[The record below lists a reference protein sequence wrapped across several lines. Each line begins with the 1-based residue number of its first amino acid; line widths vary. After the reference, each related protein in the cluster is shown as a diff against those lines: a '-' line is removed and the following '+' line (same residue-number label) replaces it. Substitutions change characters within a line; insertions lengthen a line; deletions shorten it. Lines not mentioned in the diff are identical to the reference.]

1 MRVRVWSILAGVAAL
16 VLLSPGL
23 HQPAGVSAQGC
34 DPALQN
40 PIVCENLLGGT
51 PASVWDVTGAGDT
64 TIQGFPTDISVNR
77 GDPIGFKVESGGP
90 FQIDVYRVGYYGGA
104 GARLVASLGSF
115 PRPTQPSCLTQSTTG
130 LVDCGNWSVSGTWN
144 VPADATS
151 GVYFAHLKRTDTGGA
166 SHALFVVRD
175 DAGSSDLLFQT
186 ADTTWQAYNQYGG
199 NSLYVGGPGT
209 NPARAYKVSYN
220 RPITTRAT
228 SADDYF
234 FASEYPMIRWLE
246 ANGYHVSYVSGVDTD
261 RLTGV
266 LTPAKHRA
274 FLSVGHD
281 EYWSG
286 AQRAK
291 VEAARN
297 AGMHLAFFSGNEIF
311 WKTRWENSIDGSG
324 TPYRTLVSYKETHAN
339 AKIDPS
345 SQWTGTW
352 RDGRFSPPADGGRPE
367 NALSG
372 TIFTVN
378 SGSGTT
384 LLTVSEQEGK
394 LRFWRNTAMA
404 TLAAGGSASINAG
417 LLGYEWDEDL
427 DNGFRPAGL
436 MRLSSTTTSVGQKL
450 QDNGSTYASGT
461 ATHSMTMYRHSSG
474 AVVFGAGTPRW
485 SWALDSDHDNGSAAA
500 DVRARQATVNLFADM
515 GAQPRT
521 LQAGL
526 SLATASADTLAPI
539 STITS
544 PAAGFTTTPGTPVVI
559 SGTAVDNGGGIVA
572 AVDVSVD
579 NGATWRRANG
589 RTAWTLTW
597 TPGVNGTV
605 TILSRAYDDSG
616 NAETPSSGVTGTVSS
631 SRTCPCTVWS
641 PTAVPDRADGDTSAV
656 EVGMKFRADVAG
668 FITGVRF
675 YKFSV
680 NGGTHVGNLWST
692 TGSRL
697 ATVTFTN
704 ETASGWQEARF
715 AAPVAVTANSTYVV
729 SYHAP
734 GGRYG
739 VSSSFF
745 STGVDNPP
753 LHALRDGVDGPNG
766 VYIYSGT
773 SAFPT
778 QTFQSENYWVDVVFE
793 TSSAPDTTAPT
804 VSSVFPGSG
813 STGVSATA
821 NVTATFSENM
831 DASTITAATF
841 ELRDAANALVAS
853 AVSYDAATR
862 TATLDPNASLAL
874 GSTYTARVRGG
885 TADPRA
891 KDAAGNA
898 LAANLSWSFTTT
910 TTPPPPDNCPC
921 TIWAPTTV
929 PDRQDADSN
938 AVEVGVRFRATQG
951 GYITGVRF
959 YKYAANSGTHI
970 GNLWSNTGTRL
981 ATVTFAG
988 ESASGWQ
995 EALFATPVQV
1005 TANTTY
1011 VASYHAPVG
1020 RYGVSSNY
1028 FTAAAVTRG
1037 PLTALRDGADGA
1049 NGVYRYTA
1057 SSAFPSSTFQ
1067 SENYF
1072 VDVVFVTS
1080 LGSDSTPPSVTSI
1093 TPAAGQTNV
1102 SATTTVDVVFNEAM
1116 DPATISSQTIELR
1129 DASNALVPAS
1139 VSYQPASRLATV
1151 TPAQPLAYSS
1161 AYSVLVKGGATDPR
1175 VKDVGGNAMAAN
1187 VTGSFTVG
1195 PPPPPPPDQGQG
1207 GPILVLASSTNP
1219 FGRYTA
1225 EMLRAEGMNA
1235 FAVADI
1241 SAATAPMLAA
1251 YDVVILG
1258 QTTLTPAQVT
1268 LLTTYVNGG
1277 GNLIAF
1283 RPDKQLAPLMGLTDA
1298 GGTLVNGYLLI
1309 NTANAPGSG
1318 LVGQTMQF
1326 HGVSDRYTPLAGT
1339 TVVATLYSNAATA
1352 TSFAAVTMRDVGE
1365 GGGQAAAFTF
1375 DLPRSILN
1383 TRQGN
1388 PAWSGQNRDGA
1399 APIRSNDLFF
1409 GAAAGDA
1416 QPDWV
1421 DLNKIGIPQADEQQ
1435 RLLGKLV
1442 DFLNRR
1448 RKPLPRFWFLPR
1460 GLKAAVVM
1468 TGDDH
1473 GTNGTVNRFEAYKGY
1488 SLPGCSVND
1497 WQCVRST
1504 SYIYPTTPI
1513 SSTQAASYVAQ
1524 GFEVALHL
1532 TTNCLD
1538 YTPQALATMY
1548 SDQLA
1553 NFRSVFPGVPAPE
1566 TNRTHCVAWSDYH
1579 SQAEVAAA
1587 NGIRLDTNYYH
1598 FPASWIGNRIGFMT
1612 GSGMPMRFARSTGE
1626 IVDVYQLATHM
1637 TDESGQSFPAVIDTL
1652 LDRALGPEGYYG
1664 VFTANM
1670 HTDLTSSTVGSD
1682 FIVNSAIARGVPVVS
1697 ARQMLT
1703 WLDGRNGSSF
1713 RSIVFSGNLLMFD
1726 IAVGAG
1732 ANGLQAMLP
1741 TTTQSGALTGVQRD
1755 GVTIAYT
1762 TQTVKGVEY
1771 AFFPALPGSYRASYG
1786 VDATPP
1792 AITNVSASPATGAS
1806 AAITWTTSEASDSQV
1821 SFGVAP
1827 SALTTTVTDPS
1838 LVTSHV
1844 ATLTGLTG
1852 GTTYY
1857 YRVRSADAAGN
1868 AAIAPPADPPASFT
1882 MPQPAVT
1889 IADATAAEGGA
1900 LTFQVSLSGP
1910 SAQTITVAYTT
1921 ANGTATSGTD
1931 YASISGTLTFV
1942 PGTTVQNIV
1951 VTGLGDTLDEPNET
1965 FVVNLSA
1972 PSNATVARTQATGTI
1987 TDDDAPPSLSIADA
2001 AVVEGNAGV
2010 SNAVFAVT
2018 LSQASGQTITVSYA
2032 TGNGTAA
2039 AGSDFTTAS
2048 GTLTFAP
2055 GVTSQNVQVAVTG
2068 DTLNEANE
2076 TFSVTLSGASNAT
2089 VARATAVGT
2098 ISNDDAVPAI
2108 SVADVVV
2115 QEGNSGTTP
2124 AVFVIS
2130 LAAASGQP
2138 VSVAYATAP
2147 GTATAG
2153 ADYQSVAGTATIAAG
2168 TTSTT
2173 VTVPVVGDTALE
2185 PDETFLL
2192 NLSLPVNATIARGQ
2206 ASAAIVNDE
2215 GLPTLSIADIAVAEG
2230 NTGTTNAVFTVT
2242 MSGPGLQETRV
2253 GWATADGTAASGTD
2267 YVAGSGTLIIPAGAT
2282 SGTITVAVSGDTTT
2296 EPAETF
2302 TVTLSGPV
2310 NAAIARAQAV
2320 GTINNDDGTPG
2331 LVAAYNFNETSGTS
2345 VLDSSGNNLTG
2356 TISGATRTTVSRS
2369 GQALSFDGVNDWV
2382 TVNDAAALD
2391 ATRVTIEAWVRPTAV
2406 SGWRSVVLKES
2417 PSGLAYAL
2425 YSYDNAPRPSAYV
2438 NVGGIDREVQG
2449 GTAPALNAWTH
2460 LAMTYDGTTQRLYVN
2475 GVQVATKSIAGNIA
2489 VSNLPLRIGGNAP
2502 WGEYFAGQIDDVRI
2516 YNRALTAAEIATD
2529 MATPVP

>member
-1 MRVRVWSILAGVAAL
+1 MRVRVWSILVAAAAL
-16 VLLSPGL
+16 VIVSPGL

-40 PIVCENLLGGT
+40 PIVCENLLAGT
-51 PASVWDVTGAGDT
+51 PASVWDITGAGDT

-77 GDPIGFKVESGGP
+77 GGTIGFKVESGGP
-90 FQIDVYRVGYYGGA
+90 FEVDIYRIGYYAGA
-104 GARLVASLGSF
+104 GARFITSLGAF
-115 PRPTQPSCLTQSTTG
+115 ARPTQPSCLTQSATG
-130 LVDCGNWSVSGTWN
+130 LVDCGNWSVSATWA
-144 VPADATS
+144 VPATATS

-166 SHALFVVRD
+166 SHALFVIRD
-175 DAGSSDLLFQT
+175 DAGSADLLFQT
-186 ADTTWQAYNQYGG
+186 SDTTWHAYNQYGG

-209 NPARAYKVSYN
+209 NPGRAYKVSYN

-234 FASEYPMIRWLE
+234 FAGEYPMVRWLE
-246 ANGYHVSYVSGVDTD
+246 ANGYNVSYVAGVDTD
-261 RLTGV
+261 RLSGV

-291 VEAARN
+291 VEAARD
-297 AGMHLAFFSGNEIF
+297 AGLHLAFFSGNEIF
-311 WKTRWENSIDGSG
+311 WKTRWETSIDGSA
-324 TPYRTLVSYKETHAN
+324 TPYRTLVTYKETHAN

-384 LLTVSEQEGK
+384 LLSVSDQEGK

-404 TLAAGGSASINAG
+404 ALPAGGSASINAG
-417 LLGYEWDEDL
+417 ILGYEWDEDL
-427 DNGFRPAGL
+427 DNGFRPPGL

-461 ATHSMTMYRHSSG
+461 ATHSMTMYRHASG
-474 AVVFGAGTPRW
+474 SLVFGAGTPRW
-485 SWALDSDHDNGSAAA
+485 SWALDNDHDNGSAAA

-526 SLATASADTLAPI
+526 SPATQSSDTLAPT
-539 STITS
+539 STIAS
-544 PAAGFTTTPGTPVVI
+544 PAPGFTVTPGTPI
-559 SGTAVDNGGGIVA
+559 AITGSAVENGGGT
-572 AVDVSVD
+572 VSLVEVSID
-579 NGATWRRANG
+579 DGATWRRANG
-589 RTAWTLTW
+589 RGSWSYTW
-597 TPGVNGTV
+597 TPGSNGPV
-605 TILSRAYDDSG
+605 TIRSRAFDDSG
-616 NAETPSSGVTGTVSS
+616 NAETPSSGVSGTVSS
-631 SRTCPCTVWS
+631 TRPCPCSVWS
-641 PTAVPDRADGDTSAV
+641 SSAVPDRADGDSSAV
-656 EVGMKFRADVAG
+656 EVGMKFRADVSG
-668 FITGVRF
+668 FISGVRF

-680 NGGTHVGNLWST
+680 NGGTHIGNLWSA
-692 TGSRL
+692 TGTRL

-715 AAPVAVTANSTYVV
+715 AAPVAITANTTYVV

-734 GGRYG
+734 AGRYG
-739 VSSSFF
+739 VTSNFF
-745 STGVDNPP
+745 ASGVDNPP
-753 LHALRDGVDGPNG
+753 LHALRDGVSGANG
-766 VYIYSGT
+766 VYLYST
-773 SAFPT
+773 SSAFPT

-793 TSSAPDTTAPT
+793 TSMAPDTTPPT
-804 VSSVFPGSG
+804 VSNISPGAG
-813 STGVSATA
+813 ATGVSVTG
-821 NVTATFSENM
+821 NITATFSEAM
-831 DASTITAATF
+831 DAATITSSTF
-841 ELRDAANALVAS
+841 ELRNSANALVS
-853 AVSYDAATR
+853 AVVSYDPATR

-874 GSTYTARVRGG
+874 ASTYTATIRGG
-885 TADPRA
+885 AVDPRV

-898 LAANLSWSFTTT
+898 LAASVSSSFTTT
-910 TTPPPPDNCPC
+910 ATPPPPDNCPC

-929 PDRQDADSN
+929 PDRQDSDSN
-938 AVEVGVRFRATQG
+938 AVEIGVRFRASQS
-951 GYITGVRF
+951 GYVTGVRF
-959 YKYAANSGTHI
+959 YKYSANNGTHT

-981 ATVTFAG
+981 ATVTFTG

-995 EALFATPVQV
+995 EAQFATPVPV

-1028 FTAAAVTRG
+1028 FTAAGVTRG
-1037 PLTALRDGADGA
+1037 PLTALRDGLDGA
-1049 NGVYRYTA
+1049 NGVYRYTT
-1057 SSAFPSSTFQ
+1057 SSVFPTSTFQ

-1080 LGSDSTPPSVTSI
+1080 LGNDSTPPAVSSI
-1093 TPAAGQTNV
+1093 TPAAGQTGV
-1102 SATTTVDVVFNEAM
+1102 SANATVDVVFSEAM
-1116 DPATISSQTIELR
+1116 DPATIATDTIELR
-1129 DASNALVPAS
+1129 DASNLLVPAS
-1139 VSYQPASRLATV
+1139 VAYQSASRLAV
-1151 TPAQPLAYSS
+1151 LTPAQPLAYSTG
-1161 AYSVLVKGGATDPR
+1161 YSVLVKGGATDPR
-1175 VKDVGGNAMAAN
+1175 VKDVGGNAMTAN
-1187 VTGSFTVG
+1187 VTSAFTVG
-1195 PPPPPPPDQGQG
+1195 PPPPPPPDQGPG

-1225 EMLRAEGMNA
+1225 EMLRAEGLNA

-1241 SAATAPMLAA
+1241 STMTAAALGS

-1258 QTTLTPAQVT
+1258 QMALTPAQVT
-1268 LLTTYVNGG
+1268 MLTSYINGG

-1283 RPDKQLAPLMGLTDA
+1283 RPDKQLASLIGLTDA
-1298 GGTLVNGYLLI
+1298 GGTITNGYLQI
-1309 NTANAPGSG
+1309 NTANSPGSG

-1326 HGVSDRYTPLAGT
+1326 HGSADRYTAFAGT
-1339 TVVATLYSNAATA
+1339 TVVATLYSNATTA
-1352 TSFAAVTMRDVGE
+1352 TSLPAVTVRDFGE
-1365 GGGQAAAFTF
+1365 SGGQVAAFTF
-1375 DLPRSILN
+1375 DLARSILN

-1442 DFLNRR
+1442 EFVTRR

-1473 GTNGTVNRFEAYKGY
+1473 GTNGTAPRFEAYKDY
-1488 SLPGCSVND
+1488 SLPGCSVAD
-1497 WQCVRST
+1497 WECVRST

-1513 SSTQAASYVAQ
+1513 SNALAASYVSQ
-1524 GFEVALHL
+1524 GFEVALHV

-1538 YTPQALATMY
+1538 YTASTLPGIYA
-1548 SDQLA
+1548 DQIA
-1553 NFRSVFPGVPAPE
+1553 NFRSVFPGVPAPA
-1566 TNRTHCVAWSDYH
+1566 TNRTHCVTWSDYNT
-1579 SQAEVAAA
+1579 QPEVAAA
-1587 NGIRLDTNYYH
+1587 NGVRLDTNYYH

-1670 HTDLTSSTVGSD
+1670 HTDLTSSTLGSD
-1682 FIVNSAIARGVPVVS
+1682 FIVQSAIARGVPVVS

-1703 WLDGRNGSSF
+1703 WLDGRNSSSF
-1713 RSIVFSGNLLMFD
+1713 RSIVYSGNILLFD
-1726 IAVGAG
+1726 ITVGAG
-1732 ANGLQAMLP
+1732 ANGLRAMLP
-1741 TTTQSGALTGVQRD
+1741 TTTQSGALTGIQRD
-1755 GVTIAYT
+1755 GVAITYTRETI
-1762 TQTVKGVEY
+1762 KGVEY
-1771 AFFPALPGSYRASYG
+1771 AFFPAVAGSYRASYG
-1786 VDATPP
+1786 IDATPP
-1792 AITNVSASPATGAS
+1792 AITNVGASAVTGAS
-1806 AAITWTTSEASDSQV
+1806 AAVTWSTSEASDSQV
-1821 SFGVAP
+1821 TYGVSP
-1827 SALTTTVTDPS
+1827 SALTSTVSDPS

-1868 AAIAPPADPPASFT
+1868 AAVSPVGTPASFT
-1882 MPQPAVT
+1882 MPQPAIT
-1889 IADATAAEGGA
+1889 IGDASATEGGSV
-1900 LTFQVSLSGP
+1900 TFPVSLSGP
-1910 SAQTITVAYTT
+1910 SAATVTVQYAT
-1921 ANGTATSGTD
+1921 ANATASAGSDYTSATS
-1931 YASISGTLTFV
+1931 TLTFA
-1942 PGTTVQNIV
+1942 PGTQTQSIV
-1951 VTGLGDTLDEPNET
+1951 VSGLGDTLDEPNET
-1965 FVVNLSA
+1965 FTVNLSA
-1972 PSNATVARTQATGTI
+1972 PANATIARAQAVGTI
-1987 TDDDAPPSLSIADA
+1987 ADDDGPPSISIADA
-2001 AVVEGNAGV
+2001 TVVEGNAGV
-2010 SNAVFAVT
+2010 ANASFAVT

-2032 TGNGTAA
+2032 SSNGAA
-2039 AGSDFTTAS
+2039 VAGSDFTTAS

-2055 GVTSQNVQVAVTG
+2055 GVTTQTIQVAVTG
-2068 DTLNEANE
+2068 DALNEADE
-2076 TFSVTLSGASNAT
+2076 SFAVTLSNPTNAT
-2089 VARATAVGT
+2089 LARAAASGT
-2098 ISNDDAVPAI
+2098 ISNDDLPPSI
-2108 SVADVVV
+2108 SIADIVV
-2115 QEGNSGTTP
+2115 QEGNAGTTA
-2124 AVFVIS
+2124 AVFTIS
-2130 LAAASGQP
+2130 LSAASGQA
-2138 VSVAYATAP
+2138 VSVGYSTSP
-2147 GTATAG
+2147 GTAAAG
-2153 ADYQSVAGTATIAAG
+2153 ADYQTVSGTATIAAG
-2168 TTSTT
+2168 ATSTT

-2192 NLSLPVNATIARGQ
+2192 NLAGPVNATIARAQ
-2206 ASAAIVNDE
+2206 ASAVIVNDE
-2215 GLPTLSIADIAVAEG
+2215 GLPTLSIADVALAEG
-2230 NTGTTNAVFTVT
+2230 NSGTSNAVFTVT

-2253 GWATADGTAASGTD
+2253 AWTTADGTAAAGTD
-2267 YVAGSGTLIIPAGAT
+2267 YVAGSGTLVIAAGAT
-2282 SGTITVAVSGDTTT
+2282 SGTITVAVTGDAAT
-2296 EPAETF
+2296 ESAETF
-2302 TVTLSGPV
+2302 TVNLSNPV
-2310 NAAIARAQAV
+2310 NAAIARAQATA
-2320 GTINNDDGTPG
+2320 TINNDDGTPG
-2331 LVAAYNFNETSGTS
+2331 LVAAYNFNETSGAT
-2345 VLDSSGNNLTG
+2345 VIDSSGNNLTG
-2356 TISGATRTTVSRS
+2356 TISGATRTAAGHA
-2369 GQALSFDGVNDWV
+2369 GQALTFDGVNDWV
-2382 TVNDAAALD
+2382 TVNDTAVLD
-2391 ATRVTIEAWVRPTAV
+2391 VTRVTIEAWVRPTTLN
-2406 SGWRSVVLKES
+2406 GWRSVVLKES
-2417 PSGLAYAL
+2417 ASGLAYAL
-2425 YSYDNAPRPSAYV
+2425 YAYDNAPRPAAYV

-2449 GTAPALNAWTH
+2449 TAAPVLNGWTH
-2460 LAMTYDGTTQRLYVN
+2460 LAVTYDGTTERLYMN
-2475 GVQVATKSIAGNIA
+2475 GTQVGTRAVAGNIA

-2502 WGEYFAGQIDDVRI
+2502 WGEFFAGQIDDVRI